1 MGRRVKRKVGKYAI
15 GARTNPNRYVEGVI
29 GRPAH
34 PTPLFARANP
44 VDADLAAILK
54 ISREHNPAEGITGLL
69 CFTDGVY
76 VQVLEGGRN
85 AVNARY
91 KHIVQDRRHHD
102 VILLGY
108 EEITERAF
116 PGWTMG
122 QVNLHRLN
130 PALVLKY
137 SESGNTLRIQWIH
150 EPEPPWKSS
159 RVGFFGSSP
168 QTCHIILPPFPIGTW
183 MARDLAATSS
193 MCSSAVRPSGM
204 RGTAE

>member
-1 MGRRVKRKVGKYAI
+1 MLVRLMYASR
-15 GARTNPNRYVEGVI
+15 ATAT
-29 GRPAH
+29 PA
-34 PTPLFARANP
+34 
-44 VDADLAAILK
+44 DADLAAILR

-69 CFTDGVY
+69 CFTDGVF

-137 SESGNTLRIQWIH
+137 SESGKLD
-150 EPEPPWKSS
+150 PYAMS
-159 RVGFFGSSP
+159 GGA
-168 QTCHIILPPFPIGTW
+168 
-183 MARDLAATSS
+183 MAALFKE
-193 MCSSAVRPSGM
+193 MCASGAIAVS
-204 RGTAE
+204 